1 MEVPGSAHVRSDVVL
16 GVVVLLRWFH
26 SNQQF
31 YTCCSH
37 NVVGI
42 ALIKNIENSDDVSYR
57 LAQSISEH
65 AGTANEG

>member
-1 MEVPGSAHVRSDVVL
+1 MCFSVGSTATNNSEHVVKRMDV
-16 GVVVLLRWFH
+16 
-26 SNQQF
+26 
-31 YTCCSH
+31 SH

-42 ALIKNIENSDDVSYR
+42 ALIKNIENGDDVSYR